1 MKENLVINQI
11 SILWFTE
18 GPRTVDAE
26 IKGRRTK
33 AGRRKDVLVTITVV
47 IKGYR

>member
-1 MKENLVINQI
+1 MKENLVVNQI

-26 IKGRRTK
+26 DKGLRTE
-33 AGRRKDVLVTITVV
+33 AGRRKDVLVTITL
-47 IKGYR
+47 